1 MSLSFLR
8 PTLLLVLVAGLTA
21 CGGKAEFD
29 VAGTITGLEYDGLV
43 LTNNKN
49 GDTTTV
55 TKGATSFKMPTRIEY
70 GTEYDVAV
78 KTQPA
83 HQTCGIPQ
91 FTAKDTAGRL
101 ATINIP
107 VSCAVNQFAIGG
119 KVTGLTVAGLVLA
132 NAGDEVTVPKD
143 ATAYTFPTLVPYN
156 NSYTVGVLTNPPG
169 LKCTV
174 VNSSARMGDAA
185 VTNIDVT
192 CVPV

>member
-29 VAGTITGLEYDGLV
+29 VAGTVTGLEYNGLV
-43 LTNNKN
+43 LTNSKN

-55 TKGATSFKMPTRIEY
+55 AKTATTFRMPSRIEY
-70 GTEYDVAV
+70 GTEYEVLI

-83 HQTCGIPQ
+83 HQTCAIPQ
-91 FTAKDTAGRL
+91 FAAKDTAGRL
-101 ATINIP
+101 ASINIP
-107 VSCAVNQFAIGG
+107 VSCAVNQFSIGG
-119 KVTGLTVAGLVLA
+119 TVTGLTVAGLVLA
-132 NAGDEVTVPKD
+132 NAGDEVAIAKD
-143 ATAYTFPTLVPYN
+143 ATVYAFPSLVPYN

-169 LKCTV
+169 LRCTV
-174 VNSSARMGDAA
+174 VNGSARMGDAA
-185 VTNIDVT
+185 VTNINVS